1 MIDTFFILFTG
12 GMAVYVILRATI
24 LDQAEAWYEVA
35 PQERISSPAQRRTFS
50 DRTLDKSAGL
60 GAARR
65 GR

>member
-1 MIDTFFILFTG
+1 MIDTFFILFT
-12 GMAVYVILRATI
+12 
-24 LDQAEAWYEVA
+24 
-35 PQERISSPAQRRTFS
+35 SSPAQRRAFS